1 MKNTVCPY
9 CGSIIPQNRKTLTVR
24 EAARLL
30 KVSGPRI
37 RQMLAEGKLPG
48 AIKRAGAWH
57 IPEGELLIKG
67 IKL

>member
-1 MKNTVCPY
+1 MKNTVCPF
-9 CGSIIPQNRKTLTVR
+9 CGSIVPENRKTLTVR
-24 EAARLL
+24 EAAHLL

-57 IPEGELLIKG
+57 IPEGEL
-67 IKL
+67 KLNNFK